1 MIHCSFNPIP
11 AFDVGNSEGLAGN
24 NRQRTSSA
32 SCPAKCVGIKM
43 RWGMIGLWHFPFSPV
58 AGSLCDLTAAG
69 DRRYFRACATP
80 NVFSNGLTK
89 PVPACV
95 SGSIRGRARAARRSP
110 GISSSRSIEETAV
123 WAAAFKPNMAY
134 FEAMGIEG
142 IRLLEDLL
150 AAMPEDVPV
159 ILDAK
164 RSDIGETQKYYAQ
177 GYFGG
182 WNVDAVTLNPFLGYD
197 SIEPFLD
204 WEGKGIYLLAVT
216 SNAGSAD
223 FQRQKLADGRSVFEL
238 VTALGERAKAEGRKT
253 DVGYVV
259 GLTNAADVLEKIPD
273 APLLVPG
280 LGAQGGDLASLA
292 AAARSAPDVINVSRG
307 ILYAGDE
314 RGFGERAQDW
324 AEKIAAAYGK

>member
-1 MIHCSFNPIP
+1 MRY
-11 AFDVGNSEGLAGN
+11 ADRLQ
-24 NRQRTSSA
+24 QRIEKTGSRL
-32 SCPAKCVGIKM
+32 CVGLDP
-43 RWGMIGLWHFPFSPV
+43 RPGGGGAAV
-58 AGSLCDLTAAG
+58 A
-69 DRRYFRACATP
+69 
-80 NVFSNGLTK
+80 
-89 PVPACV
+89 
-95 SGSIRGRARAARRSP
+95 RGFLKQV
-110 GISSSRSIEETAV
+110 IEETAP
-123 WAAAFKPNMAY
+123 WAACYKPNMAY

-142 IRLLEDLL
+142 ISLLEELL
-150 AAMPEDVPV
+150 GGMPEDVPV

-204 WEGKGIYLLAVT
+204 WKGKGIYLLAVT
-216 SNAGSAD
+216 SNPGSAD

-238 VTALGERAKAEGRKT
+238 VTALGERAKAEGRAT

-259 GLTNAADVLEKIPD
+259 GLTNAADVLEKMPD

-292 AAARSAPDVINVSRG
+292 AAARTAPDVINVSRG
-307 ILYAGDE
+307 ILYAADG
-314 RGFGERAQDW
+314 RGFGERAKDW
-324 AEKIAAAYGK
+324 AEKIATAYQK

>member
-1 MIHCSFNPIP
+1 MRYSERLSLRIQLTGSRLC
-11 AFDVGNSEGLAGN
+11 VGLDPRPGAGGA
-24 NRQRTSSA
+24 SSA
-32 SCPAKCVGIKM
+32 REFLKQV
-43 RWGMIGLWHFPFSPV
+43 
-58 AGSLCDLTAAG
+58 
-69 DRRYFRACATP
+69 
-80 NVFSNGLTK
+80 
-89 PVPACV
+89 
-95 SGSIRGRARAARRSP
+95 
-110 GISSSRSIEETAV
+110 IEETAP
-123 WAAAFKPNMAY
+123 WAAAYKPNMAY

-142 IRLLEDLL
+142 VRLLEELL
-150 AAMPEDVPV
+150 AGMPEGIPV

-238 VTALGERAKAEGRKT
+238 VTALGERACAEDRKT

-259 GLTNAADVLEKIPD
+259 GLTDAADVLKKIPD
-273 APLLVPG
+273 SPLLVPG

-292 AAARSAPDVINVSRG
+292 AASRTAPDVINVSRG
-307 ILYAGDE
+307 ILYPGDDQ
-314 RGFGERAQDW
+314 GFAYHAKAW
-324 AEKIAAAYGK
+324 AEKIAAAFPG

>member
-1 MIHCSFNPIP
+1 MRYAERLQHRIEKTGSRLC
-11 AFDVGNSEGLAGN
+11 VGLDPRPGDGGA
-24 NRQRTSSA
+24 SSA
-32 SCPAKCVGIKM
+32 
-43 RWGMIGLWHFPFSPV
+43 
-58 AGSLCDLTAAG
+58 
-69 DRRYFRACATP
+69 
-80 NVFSNGLTK
+80 
-89 PVPACV
+89 
-95 SGSIRGRARAARRSP
+95 RGFLKQV
-110 GISSSRSIEETAV
+110 IEETAP
-123 WAAAFKPNMAY
+123 WATAFKPNMAY

-142 IRLLEDLL
+142 IRLLEELL
-150 AAMPEDVPV
+150 SAMPEEVPV

-177 GYFGG
+177 GYFAG

-223 FQRQKLADGRSVFEL
+223 FQRQPLADGRSVFEL
-238 VTALGERAKAEGRKT
+238 VTALGDRANEEGRKT

-259 GLTNAADVLEKIPD
+259 GLTNAADVLAKIPD

-292 AAARSAPDVINVSRG
+292 AAKRSAPDVINVSRG
-307 ILYAGDE
+307 ILYAGDD
-314 RGFGERAQDW
+314 RGFGARARDW
-324 AEKIAAAYGK
+324 AGKIAEAYSA

>member
-1 MIHCSFNPIP
+1 MRY
-11 AFDVGNSEGLAGN
+11 AERLQ
-24 NRQRTSSA
+24 QRILKTGSRL
-32 SCPAKCVGIKM
+32 CVGLDP
-43 RWGMIGLWHFPFSPV
+43 RPGDG
-58 AGSLCDLTAAG
+58 GAA
-69 DRRYFRACATP
+69 
-80 NVFSNGLTK
+80 
-89 PVPACV
+89 
-95 SGSIRGRARAARRSP
+95 AAR
-110 GISSSRSIEETAV
+110 GFLEKVIDETSEY
-123 WAAAFKPNMAY
+123 AAAYKPNMAY

-142 IRLLEDLL
+142 IRLLEDML
-150 AAMPEDVPV
+150 AKMPDDVPV

-223 FQRQKLADGRSVFEL
+223 FQRQRLADGRSVFQL
-238 VTALGERAKAEGRKT
+238 VTALGDRALAEGRKT

-292 AAARSAPDVINVSRG
+292 AAARTAPDVINVSRG
-307 ILYAGDE
+307 ILYAGDD
-314 RGFGERAQDW
+314 RTFAARAKDW
-324 AEKIAAAYGK
+324 ADKIAAAFPQRLS

>member
-1 MIHCSFNPIP
+1 MRY
-11 AFDVGNSEGLAGN
+11 SEKLAARIAATGS
-24 NRQRTSSA
+24 RL
-32 SCPAKCVGIKM
+32 CVGLDP
-43 RWGMIGLWHFPFSPV
+43 RP
-58 AGSLCDLTAAG
+58 G
-69 DRRYFRACATP
+69 D
-80 NVFSNGLTK
+80 G
-89 PVPACV
+89 
-95 SGSIRGRARAARRSP
+95 
-110 GISSSRSIEETAV
+110 GIDFTRNFLKQVVEETHI

-142 IRLLEDLL
+142 IRLLEETL
-150 AAMPEDVPV
+150 AWIPREIPV

-177 GYFGG
+177 GYFNG

-204 WEGKGIYLLAVT
+204 WEGKGVYLLAVT
-216 SNAGSAD
+216 SNIGSAD
-223 FQRQKLADGRSVFEL
+223 FQRRILADGRSVFEL
-238 VTALGERAKAEGRKT
+238 VTALGTRAVSEGRKT

-259 GLTNAADVLEKIPD
+259 GLTNAADVLAKIPD

-292 AAARSAPDVINVSRG
+292 GAGRSAPDVINVSRG

-314 RGFGERAQDW
+314 KGFGARAKDW
-324 AEKIAAAYGK
+324 ADKIAAAYE

>member
-1 MIHCSFNPIP
+1 MTYAERLQVRI
-11 AFDVGNSEGLAGN
+11 
-24 NRQRTSSA
+24 
-32 SCPAKCVGIKM
+32 AKTGSRLCVGLDP
-43 RWGMIGLWHFPFSPV
+43 RP
-58 AGSLCDLTAAG
+58 G
-69 DRRYFRACATP
+69 DGGPSF
-80 NVFSNGLTK
+80 
-89 PVPACV
+89 
-95 SGSIRGRARAARRSP
+95 ARNFLKQV
-110 GISSSRSIEETAV
+110 IEETEP
-123 WAAAFKPNMAY
+123 WAAAYKPNMAY

-150 AAMPEDVPV
+150 SEMPADVPV

-204 WEGKGIYLLAVT
+204 FEGKGIYLLAVT
-216 SNAGSAD
+216 SNPGSAD
-223 FQRQKLADGRSVFEL
+223 FQRQILQDGRSVFEL
-238 VTALGERAKAEGRKT
+238 VTGLGERAKAEGRKT

-292 AAARSAPDVINVSRG
+292 NANRLAPDVINVSRG
-307 ILYAGDE
+307 ILYAADE
-314 RGFGERAQDW
+314 RGFASRARDW
-324 AEKIAAAYGK
+324 AEKIAGAYGG

>member
-1 MIHCSFNPIP
+1 MACGVNSKSGVAFYAAAWANACFSTSEILGSGHP
-11 AFDVGNSEGLAGN
+11 ARMNFSERLQ
-24 NRQRTSSA
+24 QRIEKTGSRL
-32 SCPAKCVGIKM
+32 CVGLDP
-43 RWGMIGLWHFPFSPV
+43 RPGDGGAAFARNF
-58 AGSLCDLTAAG
+58 LTQ
-69 DRRYFRACATP
+69 
-80 NVFSNGLTK
+80 V
-89 PVPACV
+89 
-95 SGSIRGRARAARRSP
+95 
-110 GISSSRSIEETAV
+110 IEETAP

-142 IRLLEDLL
+142 IRLLEELL
-150 AAMPEDVPV
+150 AAMPSDVPV

-204 WEGKGIYLLAVT
+204 WSGKGIYLLAVT

-238 VTALGERAKAEGRKT
+238 VTALGERAKAELRAT

-259 GLTNAADVLEKIPD
+259 GLTNAADVLEKMPD

-292 AAARSAPDVINVSRG
+292 AAGRSAPDVINVSRG
-307 ILYAGDE
+307 ILYAANE
-314 RGFGERAQDW
+314 LGFAARAEEW
-324 AEKIAAAYGK
+324 AEKISAAYAS

>member
-1 MIHCSFNPIP
+1 MRYEDRLQKSIEKTGSR
-11 AFDVGNSEGLAGN
+11 L
-24 NRQRTSSA
+24 
-32 SCPAKCVGIKM
+32 CVGLDP
-43 RWGMIGLWHFPFSPV
+43 RP
-58 AGSLCDLTAAG
+58 G
-69 DRRYFRACATP
+69 D
-80 NVFSNGLTK
+80 GG
-89 PVPACV
+89 V
-95 SGSIRGRARAARRSP
+95 SDARNFLKQV
-110 GISSSRSIEETAV
+110 IEETAY
-123 WAAAFKPNMAY
+123 WAAAYKPNMAY

-142 IRLLEDLL
+142 IRLLEELL

-216 SNAGSAD
+216 SNPGSAD

-238 VTALGERAKAEGRKT
+238 VTALGERAKDEGRAT

-292 AAARSAPDVINVSRG
+292 AASRTAPDVINVSRG
-307 ILYAGDE
+307 ILYATDDLGY
-314 RGFGERAQDW
+314 GERAKFW